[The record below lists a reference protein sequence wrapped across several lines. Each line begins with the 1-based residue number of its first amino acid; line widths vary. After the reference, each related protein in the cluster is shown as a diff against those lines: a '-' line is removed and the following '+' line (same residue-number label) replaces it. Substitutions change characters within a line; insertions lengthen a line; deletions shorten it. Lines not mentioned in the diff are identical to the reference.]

1 MLDLLS
7 KAVLSLA
14 KWNIW
19 SRFTI

>member
-19 SRFTI
+19 SRLTI